1 MGLFNLCNPCRSRIG
16 CSGMRRSRYAFPL
29 VPAPA
34 VCDGGDKYGV
44 GTGDPDW
51 AVPLMECS
59 GPDLAFQ
66 AEVAL
71 MKGLSDGDTLGLLFR
86 TVLPGM
92 VGMALRVQ
100 PSLRTGVGALLSGI
114 GGGVGAR
121 AGGGERTVVVVSAVA
136 GGDVVIRGGGDDEAL
151 LRSRLGSSTEP
162 TCVVVGGVGMRGVVI
177 VGDGKAL
184 LLGELLLCTKL
195 TCGAGVDDNVVAA
208 RAGTDRAKGSEGDGE
223 VLRGKLVTV
232 RAKLT

>member
-1 MGLFNLCNPCRSRIG
+1 
-16 CSGMRRSRYAFPL
+16 MRRSRYAFPL

-34 VCDGGDKYGV
+34 VPDGGDKYGV

-51 AVPLMECS
+51 AAPLMECS
-59 GPDLAFQ
+59 GPDLAVQ

-114 GGGVGAR
+114 GGGVGGG

-136 GGDVVIRGGGDDEAL
+136 GGGDDKVL
-151 LRSRLGSSTEP
+151 LRGRLGSSTEP
-162 TCVVVGGVGMRGVVI
+162 TRVVVSGVVVRGVVI

-184 LLGELLLCTKL
+184 LLRALLLCTKL

-208 RAGTDRAKGSEGDGE
+208 REGTDSAKGSEGDGE